1 MRIDFAVS
9 KPPALKLQARC
20 GELCG
25 CEYAAESLGSDARR
39 TQIDVD
45 LRRYL
50 FPGWCAAPR
59 CRSSE
64 KFLQG
69 GKISIEPE
77 ARTPDYLR
85 VLTRVMGLAI
95 ACPYSQDNP
104 ERCQLCEVRTLPMAE
119 RIDWV
124 RGLSSGELQ
133 KVTIGHE
140 TCLRELERAAA
151 DGDSQD

>member
-1 MRIDFAVS
+1 L
-9 KPPALKLQARC
+9 KPQIRR
-20 GELCG
+20 GDLCG
-25 CEYAAESLGSDARR
+25 CEYTAESLGSDARR

-45 LRRYL
+45 SRRYL
-50 FPGWCAAPR
+50 FPGWCTAPR

-64 KFLQG
+64 KSLKG
-69 GKISIEPE
+69 GQMSIEPE

-104 ERCQLCEVRTLPMAE
+104 VRCQLCEVRTLPMAE

-133 KVTIGHE
+133 EVTIGHE
-140 TCLRELERAAA
+140 TCLRALERAAA
-151 DGDSQD
+151 DGDGRG